1 MPRQKGGF
9 SQRLI
14 FLRLLLAAIFIIL
27 IAKEKVMLSAF
38 FFIVAGL
45 LGFIE
50 GIIQKRTPAISRR
63 RKMLDFT
70 ADKVLVNAAAITLA
84 LKDVVPYWFPAILL
98 ARDVMTVAGA
108 AIILKR
114 NQDAELKP
122 TMMGKMALFFQFVA
136 LIPAILGYADD
147 ILLVLSAAITIISG
161 VEAFLRSEFRP
172 VRRKREAAQFSMVR
186 MIRLPDL
193 FTMGNVACGILSIMF
208 AINDQYGYAAGLM
221 LGAAAFDFFDGKVAR
236 WVGQQREF
244 GRELDSLA
252 DTISFGVAPAIFA
265 FSLIQTKLAIIA
277 FTIFVF
283 CGILRLARYNITSDR
298 TEGFIGMPIT
308 LNGILIPVVYF
319 AGLDAKWYPYL
330 YLILGFLMVS
340 SMKVRKFGA

>member
-14 FLRLLLAAIFIIL
+14 FLRLLLAAIIL
-27 IAKEKVMLSAF
+27 ILLVREKVMMSAF
-38 FFIVAGL
+38 FFVLAGF
-45 LGFIE
+45 LGFFE
-50 GIIQKRTPAISRR
+50 GVVQKRLPNISQRR
-63 RKMLDFT
+63 RILDFT
-70 ADKVLVNAAAITLA
+70 ADKVLVNAIAMALA
-84 LKDVVPYWFPAILL
+84 FRHIIPFWFPLILL
-98 ARDVMTVAGA
+98 GRDLVTVIGA

-122 TMMGKMALFFQFVA
+122 TVMGKMALFFQFIA

-147 ILLVLSAAITIISG
+147 ILLMLSAAITVVSG

-172 VRRKREAAQFSMVR
+172 VRRRREAAQFSMVR

-193 FTMGNVACGILSIMF
+193 FTMANVACGILSIMF

-221 LGAAAFDFFDGKVAR
+221 LGAAAFDFFDGKIAR
-236 WVGQQREF
+236 WIGQQREF

-265 FSLIQTKLAIIA
+265 FSLVQTKLAIIA

-308 LNGILIPVVYF
+308 LNGILIPMVYF
-319 AGLDAKWYPYL
+319 AGLDARWYPYL